1 MKKTGGLYPAP
12 LKIIDVS
19 QTFHAYWQ
27 QFRTYFMPLPF
38 FMKTCSDG
46 CLYMHVIFSWQVVKN
61 GLDKGQAEGYK
72 KEAEVTI

>member
-19 QTFHAYWQ
+19 RTFHAYWQ
-27 QFRTYFMPLPF
+27 QFKQILCLYL

-46 CLYMHVIFSWQVVKN
+46 CLYMYVVFSWQVVKN